1 MQSRTEENT
10 MKADRD
16 RVALVTG
23 ASSGIGDAAARQLLD
38 AGFTVYGTS
47 RRATAGEQRAGVVFL
62 PLDVTDDES
71 VAAAVSEV
79 LYRSGRI
86 DVLVSNAG
94 LGVAGAAEES
104 SIDQARALFDTNVF
118 GAMRM
123 TRAVLPVM
131 RMQGGGRIINVSSI
145 VGLIP
150 VPFMALYS
158 STKHAL
164 EGYSQSV
171 DHELREHG
179 IRVLLVEPGF
189 TKTGFDANLAAAD
202 EPMPLYAERRAN
214 VDAGLVEALQGGDD
228 PSIVAEAIVKAA
240 TDRRPKLRYAAGRT
254 ARRVS
259 NARRYAPSGI
269 FDKQIRKLNRL
280 PA

>member
-1 MQSRTEENT
+1 
-10 MKADRD
+10 MKAGTD

-47 RRATAGEQRAGVVFL
+47 RRATAGEQCAGVVFL